1 MTRKCLLYAPWMGLC
16 LVLAGC
22 HSPSV
27 TAVSLNPEPCG
38 PECGSFWG
46 VLHHCLKEKEEG
58 IPFYLP
64 KPLLIVAK
72 NFRNI
77 EEPRV
82 GLTDGA
88 PIPNKFDDQAKYADL
103 NGRFAM
109 AVSDAPGTTTAEA
122 KTSAEDPAPTPAPEN
137 TATSAGKTIHP
148 TRGAQVTPGTV
159 ASDGL
164 DPNVF
169 YTYQIVFVPDLTQKY
184 GLKIKGG
191 VGEIRAAM
199 NLVNGWQFTGI
210 GPFYM
215 KDSSTAQNVLASGI
229 TANLTGRGI
238 ADVVKSVADLSKA
251 VKGTKSEGEVETAGT
266 KGVTVAQAQRVVES
280 IKTLNPEPMKPIQ
293 DYAEI
298 YVYEAFVGPDGMMD
312 WRQINPKSSFSR
324 HWLSVNSST
333 KDTTTASQ
341 TAYLPNGLQ
350 VPVSPPA
357 PAPGGTPQTPPSEGV
372 PPAPSDDTPGV
383 GPPDGGNATP
393 SPRRQPPPFNQP
405 SGAAGA
411 STKGTT
417 SSAVTSSAAAAMAS
431 SMMASDPALERSIIA
446 GTLGI
451 PNPSVVGNG
460 AGISGGVLAQDAAA
474 PSPPTNQL
482 SLNQFF
488 GVRGAPN
495 GATTPTPGTLRSL
508 LNPLQKHHR
517 AQAKQETRVVAGAQ
531 SLDLTGQGQGT
542 PVNPNVPFVPSISAA
557 GTAAPASSLEIPPSS
572 QVSPFSARG
581 SQPKSTLSR
590 NSATTAGGTVADP
603 IPLTSSNRQ

>member
-1 MTRKCLLYAPWMGLC
+1 M
-16 LVLAGC
+16 
-22 HSPSV
+22 
-27 TAVSLNPEPCG
+27 
-38 PECGSFWG
+38 
-46 VLHHCLKEKEEG
+46 
-58 IPFYLP
+58 
-64 KPLLIVAK
+64 
-72 NFRNI
+72 
-77 EEPRV
+77 
-82 GLTDGA
+82 

-122 KTSAEDPAPTPAPEN
+122 KTSAEDPRRRLLRRIRQHLP
-137 TATSAGKTIHP
+137 GKRS
-148 TRGAQVTPGTV
+148 TRLGREATPGTV

-191 VGEIRAAM
+191 VGEICAAM

-215 KDSSTAQNVLASGI
+215 KDSSTARRTLASGI

-333 KDTTTASQ
+333 KRYNHRVGKPPTCQ
-341 TAYLPNGLQ
+341 TGWQ

-357 PAPGGTPQTPPSEGV
+357 PAPGGTPHTPVGRCAACTRGLIR
-372 PPAPSDDTPGV
+372 PAVDRLTGR
-383 GPPDGGNATP
+383 NATP
-393 SPRRQPPPFNQP
+393 SRARQPAPFNQP

-431 SMMASDPALERSIIA
+431 SMMASDPALE
-446 GTLGI
+446 
-451 PNPSVVGNG
+451 
-460 AGISGGVLAQDAAA
+460 
-474 PSPPTNQL
+474 
-482 SLNQFF
+482 
-488 GVRGAPN
+488 
-495 GATTPTPGTLRSL
+495 
-508 LNPLQKHHR
+508 
-517 AQAKQETRVVAGAQ
+517 
-531 SLDLTGQGQGT
+531 
-542 PVNPNVPFVPSISAA
+542 
-557 GTAAPASSLEIPPSS
+557 
-572 QVSPFSARG
+572 
-581 SQPKSTLSR
+581 
-590 NSATTAGGTVADP
+590 
-603 IPLTSSNRQ
+603 